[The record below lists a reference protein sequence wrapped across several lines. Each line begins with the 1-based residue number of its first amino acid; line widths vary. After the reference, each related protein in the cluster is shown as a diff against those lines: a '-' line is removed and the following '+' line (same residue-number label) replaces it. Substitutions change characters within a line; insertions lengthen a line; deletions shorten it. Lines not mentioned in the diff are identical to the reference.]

1 MTAALGL
8 GMHRVREVAVAVEL
22 AAASPA
28 PWIDTAPNYLGGQAH
43 NRLAPA
49 LAAHPTVPVATKVGF
64 LNAAARALGRAAGVV
79 PAPDAA
85 AGHSLAAPYVRWQV
99 ERNRAD
105 LGRGRLAAL
114 FLHNPERTCRPDR
127 LHEQLREAF
136 AILEEQAATGAV
148 RTYGVATWDGFDT
161 GAFTVADLDRLAAE
175 AAGSADHHLRVIQ
188 LPVSLVAA
196 DAFTLALHGRGPI
209 AEAAG
214 CGWAV
219 HASAPLHGGELPHLA
234 TAELAALL
242 HPGLSIAQACLLAT
256 ASCPGVSRVL
266 LSASHRAHWNAALG
280 ALAAEPIPPTR
291 LRSVLDVL
299 AAPRP
304 G

>member
-8 GMHRVREVAVAVEL
+8 GTHRVREVAAAVEL

-28 PWIDTAPNYLGGQAH
+28 PWIDTAPNYLGGRAH
-43 NRLAPA
+43 HRLAPM
-49 LAAHPTVPVATKVGF
+49 LAAHPTVPVATKAGF
-64 LNAAARALGRAAGVV
+64 LNAAALSRGRAAGVM

-99 ERNRAD
+99 EQNRAD

-127 LHEQLREAF
+127 LHAQLREAF
-136 AILEEQAATGAV
+136 AVLEQQATTGAV
-148 RTYGVATWDGFDT
+148 RMYGVATWDGFDT
-161 GAFTVADLDRLAAE
+161 EAFTVADLDQLAAE

-209 AEAAG
+209 TEAAG
-214 CGWAV
+214 RGWAV
-219 HASAPLHGGELPHLA
+219 HASAPLHGGELP
-234 TAELAALL
+234 T
-242 HPGLSIAQACLLAT
+242 
-256 ASCPGVSRVL
+256 
-266 LSASHRAHWNAALG
+266 W
-280 ALAAEPIPPTR
+280 PPPNSPHCYTR
-291 LRSVLDVL
+291 
-299 AAPRP
+299 

>member
-8 GMHRVREVAVAVEL
+8 GTHRVREVAVAVEL

-28 PWIDTAPNYLGGQAH
+28 PWIDTAPNYLGGRAH
-43 NRLAPA
+43 DRLAPA

-64 LNAAARALGRAAGVV
+64 LNAVALSLGRAAGVV
-79 PAPDAA
+79 PAPDVA
-85 AGHSLAAPYVRWQV
+85 AGHSLAASYVRWQA
-99 ERNRAD
+99 EQNRAA

-136 AILEEQAATGAV
+136 TVLEELAATGAV
-148 RTYGVATWDGFDT
+148 QTYGVATWNGFDT
-161 GAFTVADLDRLAAE
+161 GVFTIADLDRLATE
-175 AAGSADHHLRVIQ
+175 AAGRPDHHLRVIQ

-209 AEAAG
+209 TEAAG
-214 CGWAV
+214 RGWAV

-234 TAELAALL
+234 TPELAALL
-242 HPGLSIAQACLLAT
+242 NPGLSIAQACLLAV

-280 ALAAEPIPPTR
+280 ALAADPIPPTR